1 MEHYDPSTFRLTTQS
16 VAAAWVVVVIW
27 LCAVAVAFWG

>member
-1 MEHYDPSTFRLTTQS
+1 MDDYDPSEFRLTTQS
-16 VAAAWVVVVIW
+16 VAAAWLVVCIW